1 MTKLVKTYTGGVRY
15 MTQQLSPWE
24 EAYHDWR
31 DLLDRAGASDL
42 IHDPKAVWDEAWRQA
57 LLRSLTVIEK
67 DVATTDEIRNNIQ
80 ELMKC

>member
-1 MTKLVKTYTGGVRY
+1 
-15 MTQQLSPWE
+15 MTQQLRPWE

-31 DLLDRAGASDL
+31 DLLDRAGALDL

-67 DVATTDEIRNNIQ
+67 DVAITDEIRNNIQ

>member
-1 MTKLVKTYTGGVRY
+1 MTKLVKTYTGGVKY
-15 MTQQLSPWE
+15 MTQPLSPWE

-31 DLLDRAGASDL
+31 DLLERAGATDL

-57 LLRSLTVIEK
+57 LVRSLTVIEK
-67 DVATTDEIRNNIQ
+67 EVAITDEIRNSIQ